1 VVDRGEVQTCRDFCF
16 VSKRRGWLSL
26 EVAKGSGG
34 ARRGRGWGWAGW
46 LCFGLAMVSGWS
58 EGVRK
63 GGGWVLEVIVQRGGE
78 EGGVG
83 LLPRPGGG
91 IWGKQQGEGK
101 SGEGEVVV
109 LGEGKGDGG
118 CWVC

>member
-1 VVDRGEVQTCRDFCF
+1 VISALYQSAGDGFRWRWLKGLGERGGEGDGVGLAGF
-16 VSKRRGWLSL
+16 VSGWLL
-26 EVAKGSGG
+26 
-34 ARRGRGWGWAGW
+34 
-46 LCFGLAMVSGWS
+46 VSGWS